1 MNRKEII
8 KYIRKIK
15 KDIKGNKQTKIY
27 CGVHFGNSFHSL
39 EIAARFL
46 RRIGF
51 NISIETRSLPIG
63 LVKSNGYSIDISRYA
78 VIKY

>member
-1 MNRKEII
+1 MNKKEII
-8 KYIRKIK
+8 KYIRKVK
-15 KDIKGNKQTKIY
+15 KDIKGNKHAKIY
-27 CGVHFGNSFHSL
+27 CGVHSGNSFHSL

-51 NISIETRSLPIG
+51 NISIEIRSLPIG
-63 LVKSNGYSIDISRYA
+63 LVKSNGDSIDISRYV